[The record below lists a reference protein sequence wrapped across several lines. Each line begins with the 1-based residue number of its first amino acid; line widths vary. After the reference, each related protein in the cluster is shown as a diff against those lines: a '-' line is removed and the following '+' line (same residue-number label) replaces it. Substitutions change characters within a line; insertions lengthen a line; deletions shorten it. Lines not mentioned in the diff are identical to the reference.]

1 METKD
6 IYECYSQGF
15 VFSDRELKM
24 AIKHYKNLTNI
35 LMISG
40 REFKFAADAAF
51 SVYQNLYQYGIARE
65 LFTYETKEYKL

>member
-6 IYECYSQGF
+6 IYECYVQGF

-24 AIKHYKNLTNI
+24 AIKHYKNLVNI

-40 REFKFAADAAF
+40 REFHFAANEALR
-51 SVYQNLYQYGIARE
+51 VYQNLYQYGIERE
-65 LFTYETKEYKL
+65 LFTYKTKEYKL